1 MSLHL
6 EHDVSA
12 PMYNVLLPPPQIG
25 LTKDTLFVDI
35 FDNTTIDKI
44 ALFVSESSL
53 KRDKGSEGE
62 TPNH

>member
-1 MSLHL
+1 MSLL
-6 EHDVSA
+6 DRIISA
-12 PMYNVLLPPPQIG
+12 SPLILLPPPQIG